1 MMFKKAVAIA
11 MFTTFAGM
19 TGHAF
24 ATNLVINGSFESGNT
39 GFTSGYALGSLYGAG
54 AYVIGTNPQNYHP
67 HFANISAEDGANMMI
82 VNGASASGV
91 PVWTETG
98 LTITPN
104 TTYYFSTW
112 VASVTPV
119 APANLQFSINGS
131 NVGNLQ
137 ATSSTNWQQFYTTWN
152 SGNAT
157 SAKISLVNLNT
168 QADGND
174 FALDNIAFNTVAPAG
189 AAVPEPAS
197 LALLGLGLASL
208 SLIRRQK
215 KKG

>member
-1 MMFKKAVAIA
+1 MFFKKTVAAAIFIA
-11 MFTTFAGM
+11 CAGV

-24 ATNLVINGSFESGNT
+24 ATNIVINSSFESGNT
-39 GFTSGYALGSLYGAG
+39 GFASGYSLGSLLAAG
-54 AYVIGTNPQNYHP
+54 GYVVGSNPQNYHP
-67 HFANISAEDGANMMI
+67 QFASIPAEDGTNMMI

-91 PVWTETG
+91 PVWTESG
-98 LTITPN
+98 LTVTPN
-104 TTYYFSTW
+104 TEYYFSTW
-112 VASVTPV
+112 VASITPV
-119 APANLQFSINGS
+119 APANLQFSIND
-131 NVGNLQ
+131 NKVGVLL

-157 SAKISLVNLNT
+157 SVNISLVNLNT
-168 QADGND
+168 QANGND
-174 FALDNIAFNTVAPAG
+174 FALDNIAFDTVSPTS

-197 LALLGLGLASL
+197 LALLGLGLAGM